1 MDPYTRYSQGHH
13 PTVSLFTNNRRNR
26 REDHPVSHILRRTPC
41 RPVYGRVRSTHQ
53 LGEPHAMPPDHKELY
68 GDLNTRTGTNCP
80 CEPEFR
86 AYMILMKLN
95 DCSVLE

>member
-1 MDPYTRYSQGHH
+1 MDAFDPRINSENLMQCLQT
-13 PTVSLFTNNRRNR
+13 L
-26 REDHPVSHILRRTPC
+26 
-41 RPVYGRVRSTHQ
+41 
-53 LGEPHAMPPDHKELY
+53 KEIY